1 MIYLLDTN
9 TCIRLLNPD
18 RNSTEQERQR
28 ADRTQQ
34 ELEQLR
40 AQLRSAGLEPEL

>member
-9 TCIRLLNPD
+9 TCICLLNPD
-18 RNSTEQERQR
+18 RNSTEQEPQR

-40 AQLRSAGLEPEL
+40 SPGL